1 MEDCSIIAVMPG
13 VVLVISDFRKVEQYR
28 WTNIQTVLRNPRKL
42 ADFSMET
49 ENEFSY
55 AGIVEENQENSILID
70 DEAIISIVLK
80 VDDIWKIAPL

>member
-13 VVLVISDFRKVEQYR
+13 VVLVISDFRKIYQYR

-55 AGIVEENQENSILID
+55 AGIVEENKENSILID
-70 DEAIISIVLK
+70 DEAIISTVLK
-80 VDDIWKIAPL
+80 VD